1 MRIHEH
7 MMLDELAV
15 RMGSDATDRQA
26 AYMRIVLIREG
37 YLGCDTADVPDADW
51 DVMIHEA
58 ATGWG
63 EATQQ

>member
-37 YLGCDTADVPDADW
+37 YAGCDTADVPEDAWEDMLF
-51 DVMIHEA
+51 DA
-58 ATGWG
+58 A
-63 EATQQ
+63 EMAVE